1 MQLTEHVYLVG
12 GGPFTGFGIT
22 SGADCHIYLVDGG
35 EELVLIDSG
44 LGLGEGFEQLV
55 DNISGHGFDPRGID
69 VVALTHYH
77 GDHAGGAARAQ
88 GEFGAQ
94 LAIHRDAAS
103 ILETADEKAT
113 GLLAARDA
121 GVFPETAHLTPC
133 TVELRLED
141 GDEIPVGPGSLRFVP
156 TPGHCDGHG
165 SFLLTGLGDPALF
178 TGDALFWGG
187 KILLQAVPDCDL
199 QASLET
205 LRRVASLEFEG
216 FYPGH
221 GAIAISGG
229 SVHAEM
235 ARSEIDSLSV
245 PGSII

>member
-22 SGADCHIYLVDGG
+22 SAADCHIYLIDGG
-35 EELVLIDSG
+35 EQLVLVDSG
-44 LGLGEGFEQLV
+44 LGLDEGFEQLV
-55 DNISGHGFDPRGID
+55 ANISGHGFNPEDID

-77 GDHAGGAARAQ
+77 GDHAGGASRAQ
-88 GEFGAQ
+88 EEFGAQ

-103 ILETADEKAT
+103 GLETGDEEVT
-113 GLLAARDA
+113 GLRAARDA
-121 GVFPETAHLTPC
+121 GVFPESVHLMPC
-133 TVELRLED
+133 TVQLRLED
-141 GDEIPVGPGSLRFVP
+141 GDEIPIGPGRLRFVP
-156 TPGHCDGHG
+156 TPGHCQGHG
-165 SFLLTGLGDPALF
+165 SYLLNGLGDPALF
-178 TGDALFWGG
+178 TGDAIFWAG

-199 QASLET
+199 QASIES
-205 LRRVASLEFEG
+205 LRRLALLEFEG

-221 GAIAISGG
+221 GAITISGG
-229 SVHAEM
+229 SVHTEM